1 MKCKQT
7 IGRGI
12 PHLCTPCSVQKNIV
26 DMISGQPSK
35 GQEQIISESLK
46 NIVPEKGS
54 EPGGKM
60 RLKGLRGG
68 NSLTVTVG
76 KPSEKPVSHIL
87 TREFIQKLQKKL
99 NCSERKL
106 LIMCREF
113 RIKGVKF

>member
-1 MKCKQT
+1 
-7 IGRGI
+7 
-12 PHLCTPCSVQKNIV
+12 
-26 DMISGQPSK
+26 
-35 GQEQIISESLK
+35 
-46 NIVPEKGS
+46 
-54 EPGGKM
+54 M

-106 LIMCREF
+106 LIMCKEIWNKEIKFESNCREDTN
-113 RIKGVKF
+113 RLSHCLD

>member
-12 PHLCTPCSVQKNIV
+12 PHPCTRRSVQKNIV

-60 RLKGLRGG
+60 RLKGLHGG
-68 NSLTVTVG
+68 NPLMITVG
-76 KPSEKPVSHIL
+76 KPYKKLESDIL
-87 TREFIQKLQKKL
+87 TRELIQNVQKKL

-106 LIMCREF
+106 LMMCKEF
-113 RIKGVKF
+113 